1 MFMDMLIKQYN
12 YKDTIHNPKDVLR
25 FCRDLK
31 GLCKEVFLV
40 IFLDSNNGVI
50 AKEIVSIGILN
61 ASIIHPREVFR
72 TAIVNNAASVI
83 IVHNHPSG
91 NLSPSDDDIE
101 TTKKLRQAGAIIGIK
116 LLDHIIVS
124 EDIRDYQSI

>member
-1 MFMDMLIKQYN
+1 MFTDMLIKQYN

-124 EDIRDYQSI
+124 EDIRGYQSI

>member
-1 MFMDMLIKQYN
+1 MLTDLLIKQYSH
-12 YKDTIHNPKDVLR
+12 KGTINCPSDILR

-31 GLCKEVFLV
+31 GLCKEAFLA

-91 NLSPSDDDIE
+91 NLTPSDEDIE

-124 EDIRDYQSI
+124 EDVRDYQSI

>member
-1 MFMDMLIKQYN
+1 MLTDLLIKQYTH
-12 YKDTIHNPKDVLR
+12 KGTINSPRDILR

-31 GLCKEVFLV
+31 GLGKEVFLA

-50 AKEIVSIGILN
+50 AKEIVSVGILN
-61 ASIIHPREVFR
+61 MALIHPRELFR
-72 TAIVNNAASVI
+72 TAIINNAASVI

-91 NLSPSDDDIE
+91 NLEPSDEDIK
-101 TTKKLRQAGAIIGIK
+101 TTKNLRQAGAIIGIN

-124 EDIRDYQSI
+124 EDVRDYQSI

>member
-12 YKDTIHNPKDVLR
+12 YKDTIHTPKDVLR